1 MTLYFFLVTFI
12 SRFWTFFKK
21 KSNEPLDIPFEG
33 LRGILALSVFFHH
46 GNIYYNFRK
55 TGVWSYPN
63 SYFYGQLGSVSVTLF
78 FFISGFL
85 FWSKLL
91 NSQGNI
97 DIINFFR
104 NRTRRVVPVAYF
116 SIALIAFIALY
127 ETDFKL
133 KVSCLEFMKS
143 IGQRLIFGLSLSVTD
158 INGFKNS
165 NLINAGIFWTLFYEW
180 LFYLSLPFLGWFA
193 KKQRTFLLICGVWTA
208 YYYLSLNNFVNRSA
222 KHEWAIYAKTIFEYL
237 RWITFGFG
245 FGILGAWIN
254 KLIPLDKPLTHFW
267 ASSLFVVLFFFG
279 VFPGATTLQ
288 RYGFLFGAFILIAYG
303 NDLFGL
309 LSSHS
314 MKVLGRIS
322 YSIYLFH
329 GIVLWLLQRFQAE
342 DPIKHWCFVGG
353 AGLITILFSMLSY
366 QFIEFPFLKK
376 KIKLFH

>member
-1 MTLYFFLVTFI
+1 MTLYFFLITFI

-21 KSNEPLDIPFEG
+21 NSNEPLDIAFEG

-55 TGVWSYPN
+55 TGVWSYPT

-85 FWSKLL
+85 FWSKLIKC
-91 NSQGNI
+91 QGKI
-97 DIINFFR
+97 HFISFFR
-104 NRTRRVVPVAYF
+104 NRIRRIVPVAYF
-116 SIALIAFIALY
+116 SIAIITWIALY
-127 ETDFKL
+127 ETDFQL
-133 KVSCLEFMKS
+133 RVSFLEFMKS
-143 IGQRLIFGLSLSVTD
+143 IGQRLIFGLSLSVMN

-165 NLINAGIFWTLFYEW
+165 FLINAGVFWTLFYEW
-180 LFYLSLPFLGWFA
+180 LFYLSLPLLGWFA
-193 KKQRTFLLICGVWTA
+193 RRQRTVLLICGVWAA
-208 YYYLSLNNFVNRSA
+208 YYYLLEHDFENRSSGN
-222 KHEWAIYAKTIFEYL
+222 EWAVYAKTLVEYIK
-237 RWITFGFG
+237 WITFGFG

-254 KLIPLDKPLTHFW
+254 NLIPLDKPLTQFW
-267 ASSLFVVLFFFG
+267 ASLLSVTLFFMG

-288 RYGFLFGAFILIAYG
+288 RYSFLFGAFILIAYG

-314 MKVLGRIS
+314 MRVLGRIS

-329 GIVLWLLQRFQAE
+329 GIVLWSLQRFQAE
-342 DPIKHWCFVGG
+342 DPIKHWCFVGA
-353 AGLITILFSMLSY
+353 AGLLTILVSMISY

-376 KIKLFH
+376 KTKL